1 MYLPRRHS
9 RRLLLPPG
17 WVALGFLLLLGCQA
31 LLTHRRQMR
40 LPNVMQLQMLPWK
53 PSKGD
58 TWSVP
63 VYGSKVELNNFRP
76 WRDAEFTGAPIND
89 FANAAFTETA
99 IKAIKA
105 DTSQAG
111 GVRIRF
117 GQHAA
122 YSNLIRVLD
131 MMNYLNQKRYWL
143 DIRHNPTTLYA
154 ITNKPLPASAYVSVF
169 VCGTPN
175 YIESYTIPPVEPV
188 FWQRLMDLWHRDW
201 RPSAMLFAVIVSLS
215 CYQVAR
221 PRPSLR

>member
-1 MYLPRRHS
+1 MP
-9 RRLLLPPG
+9 
-17 WVALGFLLLLGCQA
+17 
-31 LLTHRRQMR
+31 
-40 LPNVMQLQMLPWK
+40 PWK
-53 PSKGD
+53 QKGD
-58 TWSVP
+58 NWGIP
-63 VYGSKVELNNFRP
+63 IYGSKTELNDFRP
-76 WRDAEFTGAPIND
+76 WRDAEFTGALIND
-89 FANAAFTETA
+89 FVNAAFIETA
-99 IKAIKA
+99 IKSIKA

-188 FWQRLMDLWHRDW
+188 FWQRLMDLWQRDW
-201 RPSAMLFAVIVSLS
+201 RPSALLFAVIVSLS